1 MVLESTPVVVPLS
14 SYNDPS
20 AGGKAENLGKLIRA
34 GLCVPDG
41 FVVIGASPGRLP
53 EDLAGAY
60 ASLGGA
66 VAVRSS
72 AIGEDS
78 EGASFAGQYDTL
90 LGVEGASAVSE
101 AVERCIAS
109 AHGSR
114 AEAYRGAMRA
124 PADAVMAVV
133 VQRMVSP
140 RAAGVL
146 FTANPVTGVKDHLVI
161 EATRSFGEALVGGD
175 TAADRFVTSRDG
187 VIVSSEIRAAEG
199 CVSEAVIERLVRDA
213 LHAESQLGC
222 PLDMEWAVDEAGT
235 IHWLQARPITTLD
248 LPGLEELDTH
258 VENLEAHMFTTYNT
272 AEVLSGAI
280 SPLGWSALGGVDE
293 AMRALF
299 ERFGVPRRALLGE
312 PMATCFYGHLFLNM
326 NAVYLLASYVLGA
339 SKQNMDFSIAGR
351 LLPDP
356 DVGPPAPLLVRIV
369 NGGRYFNTLFRARP
383 RFEEFLRRTASFSVR
398 PAGHPVALYRNIDAA
413 VPVTVEAW
421 GVHVHTSS
429 LSGALYGVL
438 LGILS
443 GGPAQ
448 TVEHHA
454 KAAGLLAFI
463 DSKETGIE
471 SNSLALPQAIDGLVA
486 MIAGREKAA
495 LPFVAMTPDEVLLWL
510 REGAPDVIREA
521 FESFLRHHGHRCVLE
536 AELRQ
541 ADWSEDPR
549 PLLASLLRAASA
561 PRGSAPSRERDM
573 ESLLFGLPR
582 GKRRIIEWLVPRVR
596 DAVVLRERSKSH
608 AIRVARKLRPAY
620 LALAEMLVSARRL
633 PDTDAIF
640 FFTHEELGHFI
651 EAGEPGL
658 VRRALHRRRL
668 HPQKMAL
675 EFPRVSMGKPRPIEG
690 DGEPA
695 GDGDAMHG
703 TPVSR
708 GIALGPARVARTI
721 EEAKGIEPGEILVVP
736 FTDVGWA
743 PYFVLA
749 VGLASEIGGTLS
761 HGAVV
766 AREFGLPAVVNLTGA
781 TKRFRTGDI
790 LRVDGTTGE
799 VRRLR

>member
-14 SYNDPS
+14 TCNDPS

-60 ASLGGA
+60 ASLGGP

-78 EGASFAGQYDTL
+78 EGASFAGQYNTF

-101 AVERCIAS
+101 AVERCLAS
-109 AHGSR
+109 AHSLP
-114 AEAYRGAMRA
+114 ADAYRRAMRA
-124 PADAVMAVV
+124 PEDAVMAVV

-161 EATRSFGEALVGGD
+161 EATRGLGEALVGGHR
-175 TAADRFVTSRDG
+175 AADRFVTSRDG
-187 VIVSSEIRAAEG
+187 VILSSEIRATEG

-213 LHAESQLGC
+213 LHAERQFGC
-222 PLDMEWAVDEAGT
+222 PLDMEWAVDETGT

-248 LPGLEELDTH
+248 LPGLAELDTH

-272 AEVLSGAI
+272 AEVLPGAI
-280 SPLGWSALGGVDE
+280 TPLGWSALGRADE

-299 ERFGVPRRALLGE
+299 ERFGVPRRVLLGE
-312 PMATCFYGHLFLNM
+312 PMSTCFYGHLFLNM
-326 NAVYLLASYVLGA
+326 NAMYLLASYVLGA
-339 SKQNMDFSIAGR
+339 SKQNIDFLIAGR

-369 NGGRYFNTLFRARP
+369 NGGRCFNTLFRARP
-383 RFEEFLRRTASFSVR
+383 RFEEFLRKTASFSVR
-398 PAGHPVALYRNIDAA
+398 PAGHPVAFYRNIDAA

-421 GVHVHTSS
+421 GVHVHASS
-429 LSGALYGVL
+429 LCVALYGML
-438 LGILS
+438 LDILS

-448 TVEHHA
+448 TAEHHA
-454 KAAGLLAFI
+454 KAVGLLAFI

-471 SNSLALPQAIDGLVA
+471 SSSLALPQAINGLLA
-486 MIAGREKAA
+486 MIAGHEEAA
-495 LPFVAMTPDEVLLWL
+495 LPFAAMTPDEALPWL
-510 REGAPDVIREA
+510 REGAPDVIRGA
-521 FESFLRHHGHRCVLE
+521 FEGFLRHHGHRCVLE

-549 PLLASLLRAASA
+549 PLLTSLLRAASA
-561 PRGSAPSRERDM
+561 PRGSALLRERDM
-573 ESLLFGLPR
+573 ESLLTGLPR
-582 GKRRIIEWLVPRVR
+582 RKRRIIEWLVPRVR

-640 FFTHEELGHFI
+640 FFTHDELGRFI
-651 EAGEPGL
+651 EAREPGL

-675 EFPRVSMGKPRPIEG
+675 EFPPVSMGKPRPIEG
-690 DGEPA
+690 DGKPA
-695 GDGDAMHG
+695 GDGDSMHG

-708 GIALGPARVARTI
+708 GVALGPARVARTI

-761 HGAVV
+761 HGAIV
-766 AREFGLPAVVNLTGA
+766 AREFGLPAVVNLPGA